1 LDLYHIF
8 FVVVFDVA
16 TEVFPIIYDIA
27 SNSKAIVFLQL

>member
-1 LDLYHIF
+1 LQ
-8 FVVVFDVA
+8 VA